1 MIVTPVATTLD
12 EKAAPLLM
20 RVGQIV
26 ARYGLVVV
34 LAWIGFGKYVKMEAR
49 VLIEHSPLMSW
60 IYDYLSVTAVARG
73 LGTMEIVAALLI
85 ALRPVWPRAS
95 AAGSALA
102 VVLFLGTLS
111 FLFTTPGVVATHAAG
126 LPVLSAQPGQFLL
139 KDLVLIGV
147 AIWTLGDSLRG
158 AVPSPPLPSP
168 PERTCWAAPVGSFTA
183 RADDSCE
190 PGGRGCTTPSR
201 SVIVAWQVR
210 ARARGGVAIRTPE
223 GNTGLTFRLCAPGEP
238 RY

>member
-1 MIVTPVATTLD
+1 MVLTPATTNLHG
-12 EKAAPLLM
+12 KAAPILM
-20 RVGQIV
+20 RAGQLV

-60 IYDYLSVTAVARG
+60 IYDYLSLTTVARG
-73 LGTMEIVAALLI
+73 LGTVEIIAALLI
-85 ALRPVWPRAS
+85 ALRPVWQRAS

-111 FLFTTPGVVATHAAG
+111 FLFTTPGVVALHAAG

-158 AVPSPPLPSP
+158 A
-168 PERTCWAAPVGSFTA
+168 AKPV
-183 RADDSCE
+183 
-190 PGGRGCTTPSR
+190 R
-201 SVIVAWQVR
+201 S
-210 ARARGGVAIRTPE
+210 
-223 GNTGLTFRLCAPGEP
+223 
-238 RY
+238 

>member
-1 MIVTPVATTLD
+1 MVHDSPNRLAQTLTR
-12 EKAAPLLM
+12 L
-20 RVGQIV
+20 GQLV
-26 ARYGLVVV
+26 SRYGLVVV

-60 IYDYLSVTAVARG
+60 IYHIFSVTTVARG

-85 ALRPVWPRAS
+85 ALRPLWPRAS

-111 FLFTTPGVVATHAAG
+111 FLFTTPGVVASHAAG

-147 AIWTLGDSLRG
+147 ALWTLGDSLS
-158 AVPSPPLPSP
+158 AV
-168 PERTCWAAPVGSFTA
+168 RFT
-183 RADDSCE
+183 
-190 PGGRGCTTPSR
+190 
-201 SVIVAWQVR
+201 
-210 ARARGGVAIRTPE
+210 RGGGPRAERMLV
-223 GNTGLTFRLCAPGEP
+223 GEK
-238 RY
+238 